1 MRLAVADTSL
11 ALKWVIQEDDSA
23 AALALRKYYR
33 FLAPD
38 LIYAE
43 CSNAFWKLVRKG
55 EFSVETIAVAMRA
68 IQADPLE
75 IHSVRPLMS
84 GALRLAIDFDH
95 PAYDCVFLAL
105 AAREGCPVITADGS
119 LARKLRTGPVS
130 VMTIDEALGEV
141 AGGRS

>member
-1 MRLAVADTSL
+1 MTIAVADTSL
-11 ALKWVIQEDDSA
+11 ALKWVIEEDDSA
-23 AALALRKYYR
+23 AALALREHYR
-33 FLAPD
+33 FIAPD

-43 CSNAFWKLVRKG
+43 CCNALWKLLRRG
-55 EFSVETIAVAMRA
+55 MFSVETIAVAMRA

-75 IHSVRPLMS
+75 VHSVRPLMP

-119 LARKLRTGPVS
+119 LARKLRAGPVS
-130 VMTIDEALGEV
+130 VMTIDEALEEV
-141 AGGRS
+141 ARGRT